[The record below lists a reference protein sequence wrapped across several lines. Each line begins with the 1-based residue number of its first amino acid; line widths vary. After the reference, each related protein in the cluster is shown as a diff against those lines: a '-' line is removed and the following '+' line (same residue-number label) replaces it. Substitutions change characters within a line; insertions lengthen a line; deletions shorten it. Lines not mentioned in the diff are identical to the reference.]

1 MSKYVSVPNG
11 NFTVKV
17 QNNGSIR
24 LDTGAG
30 VGEVR
35 VTGDLV
41 VEGETVTVSSTNL
54 EIEDNILLINRGETG
69 AGVGETTA
77 GIRIDRGTLDDAQIL
92 FDESLEYVN
101 PNAPAVQAFGTFT
114 FKDTAGNYLG
124 IRAPS
129 IQTGGSELFLDTNS
143 RPVTIVGSATA
154 YGNAIIGVDEALAN
168 VAYVDGAIDQ
178 TLTDLQIRKIADGNT
193 QVEATDATDG
203 VGLSRV
209 DFMMDSSVI
218 ATYFPDRIELNDL
231 RIAGQ
236 TISGTVSNGDIV
248 LDAPGTGTVKIN
260 DVLQITETPGT
271 DDPIVDPLAPTDG
284 IKLYSKSEG
293 VGNTGLYF
301 VNTNNT
307 NDELIS
313 KNRALLYGYLL

>member
-101 PNAPAVQAFGTFT
+101 PNAPAVQSFGTFT
-114 FKDTAGNYLG
+114 FKDTSGNYLG

-154 YGNAIIGVDEALAN
+154 YGNAIDGVDEALAN

-209 DFMMDSSVI
+209 DFMMDSSII

-293 VGNTGLYF
+293 TGNTGLFF

>member
-101 PNAPAVQAFGTFT
+101 PNAPAVQSFGTFT

-193 QVEATDATDG
+193 QVEVTDATDG

-293 VGNTGLYF
+293 TGNTGLFF